1 MRISLFPWR
10 QVKSLL
16 WLTAIVVLLQL
27 FIFLADQV
35 WLKEAFV
42 EDCFTQK
49 FPTGT
54 AKIFIR

>member
-42 EDCFTQK
+42 EE